1 MLGSM
6 LKGVAL
12 CATLALAAVGALT
25 FVPDESWE
33 RFPSAL
39 APTRAQLAE
48 FGIAPTKY
56 RASAPG
62 GEITLVDDASSSS
75 SATPSATSNESN
87 SSETRSRVRV
97 GIGRGSFSSGV
108 SSNFDASS
116 LDSPTSLASSQF
128 EDRSRPSETTTTA
141 PEVPGDSAEI
151 RAPLFEGETSVS
163 NAPFDPTREIPE
175 PAPVEDPSSFSPE
188 LFAENAPA
196 SAPSSAP
203 SSPTDDRLTPV
214 VAPNDLSALQP
225 TPFSAQANE
234 LPNSHVA
241 TPLAPLAEQQTPP
254 VEAPQTSALAQSAPA
269 TPISDATTL
278 STDASV
284 LQAPQSRPD
293 LARSEPL
300 ATPAQDEVIKI
311 PDTSST
317 TDVLNVSADL
327 ERALNAVGS
336 LNTNEQARDVLTTLN
351 RIQRAQNGALAEGD
365 RARLNE
371 ALDQLAYEAF
381 YNPSRFL
388 LEAPRKTAPGETL
401 SSIAREYDVTPR
413 LIASINSLNFG
424 LDDPLPPGT
433 SLKTV
438 RGPVTAEVSVSRK
451 ELLLRF
457 NDIYAGRFKLGVPRQ
472 ATTLRGTHLVESKI
486 ANPACDAV
494 DASGATISIPGGT
507 PDNPLGACWIGLS
520 GGYGLQGTNRPELI
534 GTIVQE
540 NGGFVFSNLEISQL
554 DVLLPIG
561 AAISFVD

>member
-12 CATLALAAVGALT
+12 CATLALATVGALT

-62 GEITLVDDASSSS
+62 GEITLVDDDASSNYSS
-75 SATPSATSNESN
+75 SDLSNATSDESF
-87 SSETRSRVRV
+87 SSEPRSRVRV
-97 GIGRGSFSSGV
+97 GNGRGALASGV

-116 LDSPTSLASSQF
+116 LDSPTSLASRQS
-128 EDRSRPSETTTTA
+128 EDRARPSETTTPVATE
-141 PEVPGDSAEI
+141 PVDSAEI
-151 RAPLFEGETSVS
+151 RAPLFEGEANASS
-163 NAPFDPTREIPE
+163 APFDPTREIPS

-188 LFAENAPA
+188 LFADAGTTAPA
-196 SAPSSAP
+196 
-203 SSPTDDRLTPV
+203 SPTDDRSTPV
-214 VAPNDLSALQP
+214 VASNDLGALQP
-225 TPFSAQANE
+225 TPFPAQTNA
-234 LPNSHVA
+234 LQNSPVA
-241 TPLAPLAEQQTPP
+241 TPLAPLAEQQKQP
-254 VEAPQTSALAQSAPA
+254 VEAPRTDALAQNAAP
-269 TPISDATTL
+269 TPDVTTL
-278 STDASV
+278 SSDASV

-293 LARSEPL
+293 LARSEPV
-300 ATPAQDEVIKI
+300 PAPSPIDAQVQI
-311 PDTSST
+311 PNTSST
-317 TDVLNVSADL
+317 SDVLSVSADL
-327 ERALNAVGS
+327 ERALSAVRS
-336 LNTNEQARDVLTTLN
+336 LNTNEQARDVFMTLN
-351 RIQRAQNGALAEGD
+351 RIQRAQSEVLAEGD
-365 RARLNE
+365 QARLNE

-381 YNPSRFL
+381 YNPARFL

-413 LIASINSLNFG
+413 LLASINSLNFG

-438 RGPVTAEVSVSRK
+438 RGPVTAEVSVGKK

-457 NDIYAGRFKLGVPRQ
+457 NDVYAGRFKLGVPRQ

-494 DASGATISIPGGT
+494 DTTGATISIPGGA
-507 PDNPLGACWIGLS
+507 PDNPLGSCWIGLS